1 MHWDITGRKS
11 NSNIFFSMPVF
22 VSKEN
27 KRRLLQW
34 VMYYKFNDRCEII
47 AIKIGTL
54 SISLYEKRH

>member
-1 MHWDITGRKS
+1 
-11 NSNIFFSMPVF
+11 MPVF

-34 VMYYKFNDRCEII
+34 VMYYKFKDRCEII